1 MSDHNADG
9 RSTSKPGGSRTI
21 AATCSSGRGD
31 AAAAT
36 SHGGQLSHFVD
47 DSCLKNVALEDD
59 VGSAAEEEE
68 TKALRADS
76 LATVDTAQEEERE
89 RKVIVVCDGSYLFTV
104 LGALRVALLV
114 VSGLSLICLAS
125 AGTSDYDVLQLPR
138 GDRIRLHLF
147 VTVFTFILTFLLV
160 LVDNSSLF
168 QVFPLDWCLVVSC
181 FLC

>member
-114 VSGLSLICLAS
+114 SRGGISNLGDSVFQRFQRQRRAVGFFYSYFFRTLRVS
-125 AGTSDYDVLQLPR
+125 
-138 GDRIRLHLF
+138 
-147 VTVFTFILTFLLV
+147 
-160 LVDNSSLF
+160 
-168 QVFPLDWCLVVSC
+168 
-181 FLC
+181 